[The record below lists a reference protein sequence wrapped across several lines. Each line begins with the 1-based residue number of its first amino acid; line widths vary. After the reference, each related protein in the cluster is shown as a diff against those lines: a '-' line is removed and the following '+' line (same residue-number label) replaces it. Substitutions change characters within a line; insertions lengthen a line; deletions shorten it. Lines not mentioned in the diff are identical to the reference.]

1 MGCLLSQLELL
12 ADGLCKFYKTRINA
26 KYRAI
31 HPGVS
36 MCCEDAKYTMWH
48 IQILTLGLQ
57 KCDAVKNQSFIQ
69 TSGLAMRSICRSGIV
84 FCYV

>member
-12 ADGLCKFYKTRINA
+12 ADGSCKFCKTCISA

-31 HPGVS
+31 HLGSS
-36 MCCEDAKYTMWH
+36 MCGEYAKYTMWH

-57 KCDAVKNQSFIQ
+57 KCDAAKNQIFVQ
-69 TSGLAMRSICRSGIV
+69 ASGLTMRSICCSGVV
-84 FCYV
+84 FCYS